1 MVPTRELYWHIDYHF
16 LIYPLMFV
24 SLCVFVYG
32 FYRRYHSWQKGQSID
47 RRGEVFQRLK
57 SIVVYGFGQ
66 KRILRESY
74 PGIMHFL
81 IFTGFMVLLIGTKVV
96 GGHDKLGLLIFQGQ
110 SYLVLSLMLD
120 IFGFFAIIGILMAVY
135 RRYVMKPERLDNK
148 PEDLLCLILILSIL
162 VTGFILEGLRIGATG
177 DPWAI
182 WSPVGYI
189 VARGLAGVSTENMIG
204 IYPVLWWGHVAFVFS
219 FIALIPYIK
228 LLHIFTS
235 LPSLYLRR
243 LEPKGALVYI
253 DLEDEDED
261 EDKENYGIETLK
273 DFTWKQLMDTDTCM
287 RCGRCQEYCPAYL
300 TQKPLSPKLIVQ
312 LIKQQLHI
320 DQDASL
326 HEKVTTDS
334 VWFCTTCGACE
345 EQCPVFV
352 EHIDRT
358 IGLRRNLVLMK
369 NDYPP
374 ELVSMYKNMEN
385 NGNPWGIGWAQR
397 ADWTQDLGIQ
407 KLAEHDKVE
416 YLYWIGCAGSYESRN
431 NRVVA
436 TVSKI
441 LKLAGIEYGILG
453 SEEKCCGDPA
463 RRTGNEY
470 VYQILAQEN
479 IDTLNRYGIKK
490 IITSCPHCYNVL
502 KNEYPQLNGNFEV
515 IHHTQLLKDII
526 KQRHLMLS
534 TNTEAVTY
542 HDSCYLGRINDE
554 YDAPREV
561 LQVISG
567 LEYMELDNN
576 KEKSFCCGAG
586 GGRMWIEETVGYRI
600 NEKRTDDIL
609 QSGAKLVATACPY
622 CLIML
627 KEGLETKMET
637 TVRVEDISEIVLQA
651 LNKQVSEEA
660 RVYENSCIRQADV

>member
-24 SLCVFVYG
+24 SLCVFAYG
-32 FYRRYHSWQKGQSID
+32 FYRRYHSWQKGQSIG

-57 SIVVYGFGQ
+57 SIVVYGFGH
-66 KRILRESY
+66 KRILRERY

-81 IFTGFMVLLIGTKVV
+81 IFTGFMVLFIGTMAV

-135 RRYVMKPERLDNK
+135 RRYVMKPEGLDNK

-162 VTGFILEGLRIGATG
+162 VTGFFLEGLRIAATG

-189 VARGLAGVSTENMIG
+189 VARGLAGVSTENMIA
-204 IYPVLWWGHVAFVFS
+204 IYPVLWWGHVVFVFC
-219 FIALIPYIK
+219 FIAIIPYSK
-228 LLHIFTS
+228 LLHILTS

-253 DLEDEDED
+253 DLEDEE
-261 EDKENYGIETLK
+261 KENYGIEALK
-273 DFTWKQLMDTDTCM
+273 DFSWKQLMDTDTCM
-287 RCGRCQEYCPAYL
+287 RCGRCQDYCPAYL

-320 DQDASL
+320 DQDVSL

-407 KLAEHDKVE
+407 TLAEHDKVE

-470 VYQILAQEN
+470 VYQILAREN

-526 KQRHLMLS
+526 KQRDLMLS

-567 LEYMELDNN
+567 LEYLELNNN

-586 GGRMWIEETVGYRI
+586 GGRMWMEETVGYRI

-609 QSGAKLVATACPY
+609 QSGANLVATACPY

-651 LNKQVSEEA
+651 LNKQVSEEE